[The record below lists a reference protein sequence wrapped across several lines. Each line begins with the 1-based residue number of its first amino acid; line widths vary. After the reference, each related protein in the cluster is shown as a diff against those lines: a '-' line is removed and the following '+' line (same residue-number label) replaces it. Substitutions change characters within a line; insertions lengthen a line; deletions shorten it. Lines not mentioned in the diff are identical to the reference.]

1 MLLFK
6 ALFTK
11 RLIVQKFDLIVYE
24 PVTYALSSHFEF
36 NRSLHIPLL
45 LLCFL
50 NCELHD
56 TFDFKEVSLLLG
68 VWLLLFLLDINSQ
81 ICYDIII

>member
-36 NRSLHIPLL
+36 SHSLYIAVIAVFSKL
-45 LLCFL
+45 
-50 NCELHD
+50 
-56 TFDFKEVSLLLG
+56 
-68 VWLLLFLLDINSQ
+68 
-81 ICYDIII
+81 

>member
-1 MLLFK
+1 MLFFK

-36 NRSLHIPLL
+36 SRSLYIPLL

-56 TFDFKEVSLLLG
+56 TLGFKEVSLLLC
-68 VWLLLFLLDINSQ
+68 VWL
-81 ICYDIII
+81 

>member
-1 MLLFK
+1 MLFFK
-6 ALFTK
+6 ALFTN
-11 RLIVQKFDLIVYE
+11 RLTVQKFDLIVYE

-36 NRSLHIPLL
+36 SRSLYIPLL

-56 TFDFKEVSLLLG
+56 TLGFKEVSLLLC
-68 VWLLLFLLDINSQ
+68 VWLLLFLLDISSQ
-81 ICYDIII
+81 ICCDIII